1 MTFIVCCQK
10 SIVVFHKN
18 RCDMKMPDIDKQA
31 HFFFGMAIC
40 LSFALFTSPLIGFL
54 VAMGAGI
61 AKEAWDMSGRGTPD
75 ALDMMATIMGGI
87 AGFLLSFIAKI

>member
-31 HFFFGMAIC
+31 HFFSGMVLA
-40 LSFALFTSPLIGFL
+40 FTVGLFSDPLWGFL
-54 VAMGAGI
+54 AAMSAGV

-75 ALDMMATIMGGI
+75 ALDMMSTITGGI